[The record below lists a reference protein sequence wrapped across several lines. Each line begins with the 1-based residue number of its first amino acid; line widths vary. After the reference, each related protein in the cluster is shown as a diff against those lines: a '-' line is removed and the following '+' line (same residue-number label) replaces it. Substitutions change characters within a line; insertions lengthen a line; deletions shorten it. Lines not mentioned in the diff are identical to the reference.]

1 MKFINLLNNNKI
13 KLNLTE
19 ISTLYSTY
27 GKETIKTCDADDY
40 ERLWNKPPLLAFL
53 ATSRTPPLY
62 IPYNNRSHTFYR
74 LLTKCFGYLK
84 FY

>member
-1 MKFINLLNNNKI
+1 MFLLNNYKI

-19 ISTLYSTY
+19 IS
-27 GKETIKTCDADDY
+27 IKTCDADYY
-40 ERLWNKPPLLAFL
+40 ESLWNKPPLLAFL
-53 ATSRTPPLY
+53 ATSRTPL
-62 IPYNNRSHTFYR
+62 NRSHTFYR

>member
-1 MKFINLLNNNKI
+1 MVLLNNYKI

-40 ERLWNKPPLLAFL
+40 GRLWNKPPLLAFL
-53 ATSRTPPLY
+53 ATSRTSPPC
-62 IPYNNRSHTFYR
+62 TYR
-74 LLTKCFGYLK
+74 TTIDHKHFIDY
-84 FY
+84 

>member
-1 MKFINLLNNNKI
+1 MVLLNNYKI

-53 ATSRTPPLY
+53 AHPPGTYRTTIDHKHFIDY
-62 IPYNNRSHTFYR
+62 
-74 LLTKCFGYLK
+74 
-84 FY
+84 

>member
-1 MKFINLLNNNKI
+1 MKFIDLLNNKKI

-27 GKETIKTCDADDY
+27 GKKTIKTCDADDY

-53 ATSRTPPLY
+53 VHPSCTYRTTIDQKHFIDY
-62 IPYNNRSHTFYR
+62 
-74 LLTKCFGYLK
+74 
-84 FY
+84 

>member
-1 MKFINLLNNNKI
+1 MKFLDLLNNNKI

-53 ATSRTPPLY
+53 ATSRTPPC
-62 IPYNNRSHTFYR
+62 TYR
-74 LLTKCFGYLK
+74 TTIDHKHFIDY
-84 FY
+84 